1 MDNPA
6 GSPFSH
12 PGLCP
17 TKVGALAAADNADS
31 LLADGALND
40 SAHDRAQ

>member
-6 GSPFSH
+6 GSPFFH

-17 TKVGALAAADNADS
+17 TKIGVPAATDNAGS
-31 LLADGALND
+31 SLADGALND
-40 SAHDRAQ
+40 SAHDRAR